1 MSASYDEDEVI
12 VKVYCPEC
20 AGAFEGVA
28 GAIYRCPHCMV
39 EEKRKESPKA
49 DSPEAWRVECERAV
63 FHANVVLRLARIP
76 GGVGSA
82 IAEMIRSAPRSLK
95 ETDLIPES
103 SFFARVILEAHR
115 LSPTHELFLSAVE
128 YFEKHLSAM
137 APKRRA
143 MLEAS
148 VTGAMMGF
156 VMG

>member
-1 MSASYDEDEVI
+1 M
-12 VKVYCPEC
+12 KVYCPEC
-20 AGAFEGVA
+20 AGCFDGEP
-28 GAIYRCPHCMV
+28 GALVRCPHCMV
-39 EEKRKESPKA
+39 EEKKTEAPKK
-49 DSPEAWRVECERAV
+49 DSPEGWRVECERAV
-63 FHANVVLRLARIP
+63 FHANVLLRLAKIP

-82 IAEMIRSAPRSLK
+82 IAEMIRTAPRSVK
-95 ETDLIPES
+95 ETKEIPVTS
-103 SFFARVILEAHR
+103 LFGRMILEAHR
-115 LSPTHELFLSAVE
+115 LSPKDELFHSAVE

>member
-1 MSASYDEDEVI
+1 MSASCDEDEVI

-39 EEKRKESPKA
+39 EEKKKEPPKA
-49 DSPEAWRVECERAV
+49 DSPEEWRVECERAV
-63 FHANVVLRLARIP
+63 FHANVLLRLAKIP
-76 GGVGSA
+76 GGIGSA
-82 IAEMIRSAPRSLK
+82 IAEMIRTAPRSVKDL
-95 ETDLIPES
+95 ETMRGTALFYRIVVDANRRCPEDELLHAAVRYFTDHLI
-103 SFFARVILEAHR
+103 
-115 LSPTHELFLSAVE
+115 
-128 YFEKHLSAM
+128 AM
-137 APKRRA
+137 PPNRRS

>member
-1 MSASYDEDEVI
+1 MSDSRDEDEVV

-20 AGAFEGVA
+20 AAAFEGIA

-63 FHANVVLRLARIP
+63 YHANVLLRLARIP

-82 IAEMIRSAPRSLK
+82 IAEMIRTAPRSEKDLANMP
-95 ETDLIPES
+95 ETALFQRI
-103 SFFARVILEAHR
+103 VLEADR
-115 LSPTHELFLSAVE
+115 LSPNDELLRVAVG
-128 YFEKHLSAM
+128 YFSRHLIAM
-137 APKRRA
+137 APERRR

-148 VTGAMMGF
+148 ITGAMMGF